1 MKGQQTINLK
11 AFRKANKLTQ
21 ANLAEIIGISRSFIG
36 QIECGASKLPD
47 NYLQALLAN
56 KDYDTSM
63 LVVDAPS
70 ANSVSAKATGNSTAS
85 VNIGCNN
92 GNNTTELALLRAEV
106 ESLKTQL
113 AKAEAEKE
121 KYWEMI
127 QKLMK

>member
-1 MKGQQTINLK
+1 MIDLKG
-11 AFRKANKLTQ
+11 FRKANKLTQ
-21 ANLAEIIGISRSFIG
+21 ADLAELIGISRSFIG

-70 ANSVSAKATGNSTAS
+70 ANSVSARATGNSTAS
-85 VNIGCNN
+85 VNIGSNN
-92 GNNTTELALLRAEV
+92 GNNSTELALLRAEV

>member
-1 MKGQQTINLK
+1 MIDLKG
-11 AFRKANKLTQ
+11 FRKANKLTQ
-21 ANLAEIIGISRSFIG
+21 ADLAELIGISRSFIG

-47 NYLQALLAN
+47 SYLQALLAN

-85 VNIGCNN
+85 INIGSNN
-92 GNNTTELALLRAEV
+92 GNNSTELALLRAEV

-113 AKAEAEKE
+113 AKAEVEKE

>member
-1 MKGQQTINLK
+1 MIDLKG
-11 AFRKANKLTQ
+11 FRKANKLTQ
-21 ANLAEIIGISRSFIG
+21 ADLAKLIGISRSFIG

-47 NYLQALLAN
+47 AYLQALLAN

-63 LVVDAPS
+63 LVID
-70 ANSVSAKATGNSTAS
+70 NSTNISAKATGNSS
-85 VNIGCNN
+85 KINIEDNSGSKA
-92 GNNTTELALLRAEV
+92 EIMLLRAEV

>member
-1 MKGQQTINLK
+1 MIDLKG
-11 AFRKANKLTQ
+11 FRKANKLTQ
-21 ANLAEIIGISRSFIG
+21 ADLAELIGISRSFIG

-63 LVVDAPS
+63 LVVDTLS

-85 VNIGCNN
+85 VNIGSNN
-92 GNNTTELALLRAEV
+92 GGNATEIALLRAEV
-106 ESLKTQL
+106 ASLKAQL

>member
-1 MKGQQTINLK
+1 MIDLKG
-11 AFRKANKLTQ
+11 FRRANKLTQ
-21 ANLAEIIGISRSFIG
+21 ADLAELIGISRSFIG

-47 NYLQALLAN
+47 SYLQALLAN

-70 ANSVSAKATGNSTAS
+70 ANSVSARATGNSTAS
-85 VNIGCNN
+85 VNIGSNN
-92 GNNTTELALLRAEV
+92 GNNSTELALLRAEV

>member
-1 MKGQQTINLK
+1 MTGQLIINLK
-11 AFRKANKLTQ
+11 AFRKANGLKQQDL
-21 ANLAEIIGISRSFIG
+21 ANILGLSRSFIA

-63 LVVDAPS
+63 LVVDTP

-85 VNIGCNN
+85 VNIGSHNRN
-92 GNNTTELALLRAEV
+92 DYTELALLRAEV
-106 ESLKTQL
+106 ESLKAQL
-113 AKAEAEKE
+113 EKAEAEKE
-121 KYWEMI
+121 KYWELI

>member
-1 MKGQQTINLK
+1 MIDLKG
-11 AFRKANKLTQ
+11 FRKANKLTQ
-21 ANLAEIIGISRSFIG
+21 ADLAELIGISRSFIG
-36 QIECGASKLPD
+36 QSECGASKLPD
-47 NYLQALLAN
+47 SYLQALLAN

-70 ANSVSAKATGNSTAS
+70 ANSVSARATGNSTAS
-85 VNIGCNN
+85 VNIGSNN
-92 GNNTTELALLRAEV
+92 GNNSTELALLRAEV
-106 ESLKTQL
+106 ASLKAQL